1 MDSMNKYYNM
11 SMVDVAYELMS
22 KKKSAVNFY
31 KLWEEV
37 CQMKKFDDIQ
47 KDDKESNITLDGRFI
62 TVGENNWDLRSR
74 HKFSDVH
81 IDMNDIYADDEEEV
95 SEELEEDVDSTI
107 EDDYN

>member
-1 MDSMNKYYNM
+1 MNKYYNM

-47 KDDKESNITLDGRFI
+47 KDDKE
-62 TVGENNWDLRSR
+62 
-74 HKFSDVH
+74 
-81 IDMNDIYADDEEEV
+81 
-95 SEELEEDVDSTI
+95 
-107 EDDYN
+107 

>member
-37 CQMKKFDDIQ
+37 CQMKKFDDVQ
-47 KDDKESNITLDGRFI
+47 KDDKESLFYTNITLDGRFI

-81 IDMNDIYADDEEEV
+81 IDMNDGIA